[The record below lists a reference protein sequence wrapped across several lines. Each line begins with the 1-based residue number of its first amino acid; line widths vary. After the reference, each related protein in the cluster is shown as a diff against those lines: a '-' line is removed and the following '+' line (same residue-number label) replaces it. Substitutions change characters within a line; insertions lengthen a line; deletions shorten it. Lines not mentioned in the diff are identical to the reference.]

1 MRVAIVNEEFVRRFL
16 KGLDPFKQRL
26 SIDEIIPGQPKLGP
40 PVEWQIVGISRT
52 VRYDNFRNENSA
64 MDVPFAQSLGA
75 DATIGLRTQSDP
87 AAMAKAAA
95 AAVHLVDSD
104 IALADVATMDQVK
117 SDALNDDR
125 FTMQLYAGFAFVA
138 LILAAVGIYGLMAF
152 TVSQRTQ
159 EIGIRMALGAS
170 RANVAR
176 LIVRQGAVLAAI
188 GLALGVGGSIAVGR
202 QMQSTL
208 YGVGALDV
216 SVIASVAAILFATA
230 LIASYLPA
238 RRASSIDPMQALRSE

>member
-1 MRVAIVNEEFVRRFL
+1 
-16 KGLDPFKQRL
+16 
-26 SIDEIIPGQPKLGP
+26 
-40 PVEWQIVGISRT
+40 
-52 VRYDNFRNENSA
+52 
-64 MDVPFAQSLGA
+64 
-75 DATIGLRTQSDP
+75 
-87 AAMAKAAA
+87 
-95 AAVHLVDSD
+95 
-104 IALADVATMDQVK
+104 
-117 SDALNDDR
+117 
-125 FTMQLYAGFAFVA
+125 
-138 LILAAVGIYGLMAF
+138 
-152 TVSQRTQ
+152 
-159 EIGIRMALGAS
+159 MALGAS